1 MEKKPNFAGFS
12 EMNLQ
17 KKRPISREFGGKIR
31 DKFCQKTIVK
41 KANFADIV
49 KPISLESN
57 WFCADFTN
65 VSDETK
71 RQFCQ
76 FFFLGGGEGGNDER

>member
-1 MEKKPNFAGFS
+1 MGFS
-12 EMNLQ
+12 EMNSQ

-41 KANFADIV
+41 KANFADIA
-49 KPISLESN
+49 KPVSLQSN

-65 VSDETK
+65 VSNETK
-71 RQFCQ
+71 WQFCQ
-76 FFFLGGGEGGNDER
+76 FFLGGGEGGNDER

>member
-1 MEKKPNFAGFS
+1 MGFS
-12 EMNLQ
+12 ETNSQ

-31 DKFCQKTIVK
+31 DKFRQKQLLK
-41 KANFADIV
+41 KPNFAEIF

-65 VSDETK
+65 VSNETK

-76 FFFLGGGEGGNDER
+76 FFFLGGEGGNDER